1 MSGIIS
7 MSSVARQVY
16 KDETRLLE
24 CLENIDMYSEHMM
37 QVMDELLEVVKVD
50 NDTINIAKQPFKL
63 DVFMNRVDVAMR
75 EKIEKK
81 NMHFSIQTYTQFNQ
95 LVGDEIRLQQAIYYL
110 INNAISYTPVSGS
123 ISVTAKQ
130 VAVDRKTVFI
140 RFIVDDSGCGLTDK
154 MKESIFGFTNDSS
167 SIIEEEHFDLSLA
180 AKLVRLMG
188 GQIGV
193 RVDGSGTHLDF
204 TLPFE
209 VSEDEQK
216 KVTRKKSSATA
227 RDYSGRRV
235 LLAEDSEM
243 GQDALRAVLEV
254 VGFEVDAVDNGKKA
268 VIQFISQPAGTYDV
282 ILMDVHMP
290 YMDGREA
297 TRCIRIS
304 GKEDG
309 EDIPIIGLMANTYE
323 EDIDESKKAGMQ
335 VHLAKPVDVNRLY
348 KVLNRLLP
356 EKEE

>member
-1 MSGIIS
+1 M
-7 MSSVARQVY
+7 
-16 KDETRLLE
+16 
-24 CLENIDMYSEHMM
+24 
-37 QVMDELLEVVKVD
+37 
-50 NDTINIAKQPFKL
+50 
-63 DVFMNRVDVAMR
+63 
-75 EKIEKK
+75 
-81 NMHFSIQTYTQFNQ
+81 
-95 LVGDEIRLQQAIYYL
+95 
-110 INNAISYTPVSGS
+110 
-123 ISVTAKQ
+123 
-130 VAVDRKTVFI
+130 
-140 RFIVDDSGCGLTDK
+140 
-154 MKESIFGFTNDSS
+154 
-167 SIIEEEHFDLSLA
+167 
-180 AKLVRLMG
+180 
-188 GQIGV
+188 
-193 RVDGSGTHLDF
+193 DF